1 MRVAAAARLRVAP
14 PRRLRRGA
22 VGAESP
28 RGFDVDA
35 AEELELELA
44 LAVSLEEASL
54 APASPPAVGGSGTVH
69 GDATELDMELDS
81 DDD

>member
-1 MRVAAAARLRVAP
+1 MSRP
-14 PRRLRRGA
+14 SGTGA
-22 VGAESP
+22 GPSVPESP

-54 APASPPAVGGSGTVH
+54 APASPPAVGGSGTVLSILSTLSAISP
-69 GDATELDMELDS
+69 GTFS
-81 DDD
+81 T